1 MRAHVGGAWQVG
13 GGRGG
18 ARRDGKRGGRG
29 GGGLAVATVQNVPKT
44 HSGHYQSSPPSP
56 DREIQWPLSEA
67 SRGAPPAGPLMA
79 TITFGECQ
87 LWPQLEPLRR
97 SDSGQW
103 SPLCWKQIV
112 ATIND
117 FIVATVHNLGLGLRP
132 GRSIWVSV
140 RVPVAVYSRHYARH
154 QCSPP
159 ILETNSGHY
168 KG

>member
-1 MRAHVGGAWQVG
+1 M
-13 GGRGG
+13 
-18 ARRDGKRGGRG
+18 
-29 GGGLAVATVQNVPKT
+29 ATVQNVPKT

-97 SDSGQW
+97 SDKGQW

-117 FIVATVHNLGLGLRP
+117 FIVATVTNLGLGLRP

-140 RVPVAVYSRHYARH
+140 RVPSQSTVATMLATNARH
-154 QCSPP
+154 QYWKQIVATIKVRRRPGGR
-159 ILETNSGHY
+159 L
-168 KG
+168 